1 MQKTYT
7 VQKVKTPDWAQI
19 PSVELTH
26 QKWLT
31 PCAIE
36 AKAQACHDGE
46 RLYVRM
52 EAKESA
58 VRATL
63 TGPLEQVCNDSCLE
77 FFFAPCADDK
87 RYFNFEWNPLG
98 ALYLGFGAE
107 RNTRVRQIVKDADAL
122 FAPKPFETETG
133 WGIEFSVPASF
144 IGLYMPGFALSGEA
158 ACNFYKC
165 GDMTETKHYLAW
177 ADLSAYVP
185 EGLAA
190 APFFA
195 RNAGVILEDA
205 SSFVAD
211 GGGHVRMN
219 LAMPRSLLQKGLDRM
234 AAAVSK
240 T

>member
-7 VQKVKTPDWAQI
+7 VQKVSAPDWAAV
-19 PSVELTH
+19 PAAALAH
-26 QKWLT
+26 QPWLE

-58 VRATL
+58 IRATL

-77 FFFAPCADDK
+77 FFFAPCPGDA

-107 RNTRVRQIVKDADAL
+107 RSTRVRQIVKNAQEL
-122 FAPKPFETETG
+122 FAPRTFETQDG
-133 WGIEFSVPASF
+133 WGIEFSIPASF
-144 IGLYMPGFALSGEA
+144 IRMYMPGFALSGEA

-165 GDMTETKHYLAW
+165 GDLTQKQHYLAW
-177 ADLSAYVP
+177 ADLTSEKPDYHRRQDFGTLVFG
-185 EGLAA
+185 E
-190 APFFA
+190 
-195 RNAGVILEDA
+195 
-205 SSFVAD
+205 
-211 GGGHVRMN
+211 
-219 LAMPRSLLQKGLDRM
+219 
-234 AAAVSK
+234 
-240 T
+240 